1 MKIGYGI
8 AVKESDDPYISMA
21 EIAFTGAAEAAVP
34 GSFLVDLIPIL
45 RYVPSW
51 FPGAGFQKKAKRV
64 REATDIMAEKPF
76 RVVQEQV
83 VQFQLYRAHK
93 LLLIMILQKDGKAT
107 PSIAT
112 TLIER
117 LPDEGDPQRSREE
130 TIAQDVIFIAYAGTW
145 CT

>member
-21 EIAFTGAAEAAVP
+21 EIAFTGASEASVP

-64 REATDIMAEKPF
+64 REATDVMAEKPF